1 VGTRRYEQRRRA
13 EAAEETRRRIIDA
26 VAERLTKAPA
36 EPVAVEQIAEMAGVA
51 RSTVYAI
58 FGSRAGLFDAVGLD
72 AAERAGYAKLL
83 AAVRHP
89 DAREHLRGGMRA
101 SVEMY
106 AGYRDVRRALF
117 SMAQL
122 DENAVGGSVRR
133 IEEER
138 AAGMARLARRLRE
151 QGYLRGDVS
160 VTKAENILWV
170 ITSFESFDLLYTD
183 RGLSANAVAD
193 LLIDTAERAL
203 LAEAAS

>member
-1 VGTRRYEQRRRA
+1 VATRRYEQRQRA
-13 EAAEETRRRIIDA
+13 EAAEQTRRRIIDA
-26 VAERLTKAPA
+26 VVERLTTAPS
-36 EPVAVEQIAEMAGVA
+36 EPVSIEQIAAMAGVA

-72 AAERAGYAKLL
+72 AAERAGYANLL
-83 AAVRHP
+83 EAVRHP

-122 DENAVGGSVRR
+122 DESAVGGSVRR

-138 AAGMARLARRLRE
+138 TAGMARLARRLDE
-151 QGYLRGDVS
+151 QGLLRPDVG
-160 VTKAENILWV
+160 VAEAENILWV
-170 ITSFESFDLLYTD
+170 VTSFESFDLLYTG
-183 RGLSANAVAD
+183 RGLSTEAVAE

-203 LAEAAS
+203 LVDPAS